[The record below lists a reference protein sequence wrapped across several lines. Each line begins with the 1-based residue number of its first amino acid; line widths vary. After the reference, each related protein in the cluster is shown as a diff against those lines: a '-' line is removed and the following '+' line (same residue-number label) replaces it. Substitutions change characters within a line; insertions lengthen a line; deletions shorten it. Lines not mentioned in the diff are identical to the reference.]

1 MATPRPPVVTTN
13 RPIVTAP
20 PPVVRPPTT
29 AAPRPPVPTGPVVVP
44 PVVITTTTR
53 RPPVPTTTRTSSRA
67 VTTSTIGNQP
77 ITPPSTSQSGEGMS
91 GGAVAGLI
99 FGVLAVLVGSV
110 FGGFLLLKQRR
121 KRLMH
126 VGRNQRR
133 YGGYPEPDLGRPPMA
148 AFKREDRPA
157 SYRSSGYEVPSS
169 RGTVFE
175 TGGPGKGSANSS
187 FTQLSHG
194 ANMNGGYRGP
204 VQSSRYSRYGV
215 DNGGAQSPELNPQ
228 QQELERQLDLQ
239 QQARSLEIS
248 GENLESTVHT
258 AGYTPSQSSTSS
270 TSHGSRSPTSPPGP
284 HPHAWQGSSIA
295 PPHDQVNGAQRLH
308 MNRAPFYAGQGGAQP
323 QYAQQQ
329 PDSHNGYYE
338 SQPIPFGYGR
348 QGHGNDVSIAP
359 SRPYS
364 QHQGS
369 LRQQQQSQQYQPPFP
384 FNARPTV
391 SPRPL
396 YPTYP
401 QPDQDAGRQPTTP
414 PGDKQGHQAISP
426 AVQDPASNEMSRTS
440 HVSGSASPPA
450 LTPTSPE
457 FPASS
462 LQSKNS
468 TEPLTHGIA
477 DVMAHAQQGNTIS
490 ETPLSQNTFNS
501 SMGDKEEYEADLNDN
516 PSDVAVPVV
525 GVPSAAPPPLPIA
538 TKPKY

>member
-1 MATPRPPVVTTN
+1 
-13 RPIVTAP
+13 
-20 PPVVRPPTT
+20 
-29 AAPRPPVPTGPVVVP
+29 
-44 PVVITTTTR
+44 
-53 RPPVPTTTRTSSRA
+53 
-67 VTTSTIGNQP
+67 
-77 ITPPSTSQSGEGMS
+77 MS

-148 AFKREDRPA
+148 AFKREDRPT

-175 TGGPGKGSANSS
+175 TGGYDHGPLAPPPGLVGGRIRTSSYNSEYSPGKGSANSS
-187 FTQLSHG
+187 YTQLSHG
-194 ANMNGGYRGP
+194 ANMNGGYRGA
-204 VQSSRYSRYGV
+204 VQSSRYGV

-228 QQELERQLDLQ
+228 QQELERQMDLQ

-248 GENLESTVHT
+248 GENLEPTVHT

-270 TSHGSRSPTSPPGP
+270 TSHGSRSPTSPLGP

-329 PDSHNGYYE
+329 PDSHSGYYD

-348 QGHGNDVSIAP
+348 QGHA
-359 SRPYS
+359 RPYS

-401 QPDQDAGRQPTTP
+401 QPGQDTGRQTTP
-414 PGDKQGHQAISP
+414 PGDKQEFRATSP

-457 FPASS
+457 FPAGS

-477 DVMAHAQQGNTIS
+477 GVMAQAQQGNTVS
-490 ETPLSQNTFNS
+490 ETLLSQSTLKS

-516 PSDVAVPVV
+516 PSDVAAPVI
-525 GVPSAAPPPLPIA
+525 GVPSAAPPPLPMA